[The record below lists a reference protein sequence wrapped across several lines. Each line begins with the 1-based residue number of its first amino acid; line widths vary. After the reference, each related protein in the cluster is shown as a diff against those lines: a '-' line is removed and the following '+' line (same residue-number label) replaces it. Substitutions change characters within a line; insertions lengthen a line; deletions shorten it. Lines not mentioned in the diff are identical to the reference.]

1 MSNIFRINGRCSV
14 QRELA
19 LAIRNDNFFEVKYLI
34 ERCGANP
41 RGYECLAD
49 TVSHIDV
56 PNTQNGLTMAEYA
69 GRTCENHHILHLL
82 FQHGMDPTKTMI
94 GCIKRRNIFGVIQCI
109 LHGANVNY
117 RYKRGRTLLYT
128 LVKEQID
135 HPVWDNCAI
144 TTIIGILFHCGYK
157 DENREVRTL
166 LHEAKDP
173 CLREILHVADASP
186 EELSK
191 CMRAYVFDYNVYYPA
206 KNPANYYSSG
216 VLDSYKSPEY

>member
-1 MSNIFRINGRCSV
+1 MSDIFRINGRCSV

-41 RGYECLAD
+41 NGYECLAD
-49 TVSHIDV
+49 TVSHIDA

-117 RYKRGRTLLYT
+117 RYKQGCTLLYT

-157 DENREVRTL
+157 DENKEVRTL
-166 LHEAKDP
+166 LREAKDP
-173 CLREILHVADASP
+173 CLREILHVADAGI
-186 EELSK
+186 EELKK
-191 CMRAYVFDYNVYYPA
+191 CMRAYIFNYNAYYPA
-206 KNPANYYSSG
+206 KNPANYYSSS
-216 VLDSYKSPEY
+216 VLDSYKSSEY

>member
-1 MSNIFRINGRCSV
+1 MSDIFRINGRCSV

-19 LAIRNDNFFEVKYLI
+19 LAIRSDNFFEVKYLI

-41 RGYECLAD
+41 NGYEYLAD
-49 TVSHIDV
+49 TVSHVDA
-56 PNTQNGLTMAEYA
+56 PYTQDGLTIAEYA
-69 GRTCENHHILHLL
+69 GHMCENYHILHLL
-82 FQHGMDPTKTMI
+82 FQHGMDPTQTMI
-94 GCIKRRNIFGVIQCI
+94 GCIKRRNVFGIIQCI

-173 CLREILHVADASP
+173 CLREILHVADAGI
-186 EELSK
+186 EELKQSI
-191 CMRAYVFDYNVYYPA
+191 RAYIFNYNVYYPA

-216 VLDSYKSPEY
+216 VLDSYKEPEY